1 MEHEL
6 VYHPRIGICEIT
18 DYDTTT
24 ERITLTSIFE
34 KGNQSTFPYESMKMV
49 GIREIITKQQ
59 AQTLLEA
66 ILHPSLYEL
75 EDYKPANRRIEE
87 SIHGHDMDDK
97 AAMLSYLLYTKY
109 TKGKIGVILQNYLG
123 QLEDILYDEL
133 SYVLDIHKKELESH
147 LMHCYCQLA

>member
-1 MEHEL
+1 MEQEL
-6 VYHPRIGICEIT
+6 LYHPRIGICEIT
-18 DYDTTT
+18 DYDTKT

-49 GIREIITKQQ
+49 GIRDIITQQQ
-59 AQTLLEA
+59 AQKLLEG
-66 ILHPSLYEL
+66 ILNPCILDL
-75 EDYKPANRRIEE
+75 EGYKPANRRIEE

-123 QLEDILYDEL
+123 QLEDVLCDEL
-133 SYVLDIHKKELESH
+133 SYVLDIQKKELESE